1 MFLKVIPNKPSS
13 FEYVAPVSVME
24 ATVALQDNP
33 GAMIIAGG
41 QSLVPALNFKLA
53 SPTMLVDIKKYRTL
67 MRFLENQKIVIGAN
81 IKHVQVEE
89 NPYVRQP
96 STNG

>member
-1 MFLKVIPNKPSS
+1 MKPSS

-24 ATVALQDNP
+24 ATLALQDNP

-53 SPTMLVDIKKYRTL
+53 SPAMLVDIKKIPDL
-67 MRFLENQKIVIGAN
+67 DEIFLENQKIVIGAN
-81 IKHVQVEE
+81 VKHVEVEE
-89 NPYVRQP
+89 NTYKRQP